1 MSDGLCKIRIQIKD
15 YYPKLKIIPYN
26 EYDCL
31 ISFNEDKYSIPLK
44 DIENKIFENEPKK
57 INSDLVYNIALIVH
71 ENNNLISNSVM
82 TIPYIRFI
90 QVVKM
95 KKIKYEQQIKL
106 LLGDQMKEKIFGP
119 GIFVG
124 SIFIKFNIEINGAK
138 GLNSIIEF
146 NNNNNN
152 ITIKN
157 NSKRRFKSHSDFN
170 LNTYLNN
177 LSNKK
182 NKNSRKNFEILQS
195 DRNSKKYIIQRTKES
210 KDFMITSISKDY
222 PNKDKFITTQ
232 TSPFAI
238 RNHFKQQSVQK
249 YNNKNSK
256 KNISNCFSPQSNL
269 KKIFSN
275 EMYDKKNI
283 NLKKYSNCMMNKV
296 NMSKNDMTNG
306 DILSKC
312 FSDISIREKQII
324 KAPKTQKRNNR
335 NIISQDFNKNSI
347 SITGEIKK
355 KKSDKYFRRNK
366 SIENNKS
373 VTIKKIVKKTSYKI
387 NHKNYIKHNN
397 IRKASLRSNYAFNNS
412 IPNIDEKEFLKY
424 KTSKNFF
431 KNKKYVD
438 KSLIEENNNKSLKK
452 TNIINENKIKDL
464 NFIKNIKNQEDLK
477 NNMIS
482 IIDNIKKKNKEA
494 NQSYINK
501 KNTFDSKY
509 LLYKEKIVLENK
521 QQYSLQNQNNTKDFK
536 NFIHVKINSKY
547 NNIILNKMSRIKKKE
562 LNILQIILNNK
573 NNNPK
578 KIIEQKLKQQKQI
591 HTLLNLIRD
600 LINIY
605 GNLSHLYDDDNNK
618 KILIK
623 SLFFRYNI
631 KEKEWSNNDNLVD
644 IYNKMINEIKNK
656 KNKEKIKNKLKKEEF
671 KAIKEE
677 EENEN
682 DEEEEEQKEN
692 TIKEEGILE
701 ENNEENIED
710 NTEEKKEDHIE
721 ENIEKK
727 EENNEIKKEGNNEIK
742 EDENK
747 DKQDKQ
753 LIMKEEEK
761 MKEKINNENINN
773 NIIEKNKKENKIF
786 EIKDNLIKNVNNN
799 NINNSNINLDENLNT
814 NNINNINSDLLN
826 SKNIIINNFIIN
838 K

>member
-1 MSDGLCKIRIQIKD
+1 MSNGLCKIRIQIKD

-26 EYDCL
+26 EYDCI
-31 ISFNEDKYSIPLK
+31 ISFNEDKLSIPLK
-44 DIENKIFENEPKK
+44 DIENTIFENEPQK
-57 INSDLVYNIALIVH
+57 INSDLVYNIDLIVH

-95 KKIKYEQQIKL
+95 KTIKYEQQIKL

-119 GIFVG
+119 GIWVG
-124 SIFIKFNIEINGAK
+124 SIFIKFIIEINGTK
-138 GLNSIIEF
+138 DLNSIIEF
-146 NNNNNN
+146 NNNNM
-152 ITIKN
+152 TIKN

-170 LNTYLNN
+170 LNAYLNN

-256 KNISNCFSPQSNL
+256 KYISNCFSPQSNL

-275 EMYDKKNI
+275 EMNDKKNI
-283 NLKKYSNCMMNKV
+283 NLKKYTHRLMNKV
-296 NMSKNDMTNG
+296 NMSKNEMANA

-335 NIISQDFNKNSI
+335 NIFSQDFNKNSL

-355 KKSDKYFRRNK
+355 KKSDKNFRRNK

-387 NHKNYIKHNN
+387 NHKNNIKSKN
-397 IRKASLRSNYAFNNS
+397 IRKASSRSSYVFNNS
-412 IPNIDEKEFLKY
+412 IPKIDEKEYLKY

-431 KNKKYVD
+431 KNKKNAD
-438 KSLIEENNNKSLKK
+438 KSQIEENKNKSFKK
-452 TNIINENKIKDL
+452 LNIINENKIKDL
-464 NFIKNIKNQEDLK
+464 NFIKNIKSQEDLK

-482 IIDNIKKKNKEA
+482 IIDNLKKKDKEA

-501 KNTFDSKY
+501 INTFDSKY

-578 KIIEQKLKQQKQI
+578 KIIEQKLKQQKQL

-600 LINIY
+600 LIKIY

-623 SLFFRYNI
+623 SLFLRYNI
-631 KEKEWSNNDNLVD
+631 KEREWSDNDNLVD
-644 IYNKMINEIKNK
+644 IYDKMINEIKNK
-656 KNKEKIKNKLKKEEF
+656 KNKEKIKDKFKREEF

-682 DEEEEEQKEN
+682 DEEEEDEEQKED
-692 TIKEEGILE
+692 TIKEEAILDK
-701 ENNEENIED
+701 NNEENMEYNIEE
-710 NTEEKKEDHIE
+710 NMEEQENIEKKEGNNEI
-721 ENIEKK
+721 KK
-727 EENNEIKKEGNNEIK
+727 EENNEIKEE
-742 EDENK
+742 ENK
-747 DKQDKQ
+747 VKQEKQ
-753 LIMKEEEK
+753 LIIKGEEK
-761 MKEKINNENINN
+761 MKENITNENANN
-773 NIIEKNKKENKIF
+773 NIIEKNKKENKIL
-786 EIKDNLIKNVNNN
+786 EIKENLIKNSNN
-799 NINNSNINLDENLNT
+799 NIKNNIINLDEDLNT
-814 NNINNINSDLLN
+814 NNINNINNDLLN
-826 SKNIIINNFIIN
+826 NKNIIINNFIIN